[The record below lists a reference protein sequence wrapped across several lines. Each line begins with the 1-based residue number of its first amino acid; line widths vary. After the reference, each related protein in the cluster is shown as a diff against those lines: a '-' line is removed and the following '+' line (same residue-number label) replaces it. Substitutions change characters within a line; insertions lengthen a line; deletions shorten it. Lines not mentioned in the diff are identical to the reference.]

1 MKSVGFFTFYTFG
14 TKFSLCMCNWLKDGK
29 YDGKQKIFNLD
40 LNLVYTIVT
49 LIIVSGFSSFFE
61 SSSRITEYT
70 IFTYPRIVEG
80 IWDTLEKLKL
90 VKAIPFA
97 RQLIFAFSL
106 ATALVI
112 YKNKKEEMPNSY
124 KKFITMVFG
133 KNLFS

>member
-1 MKSVGFFTFYTFG
+1 MENATVSMKY
-14 TKFSLCMCNWLKDGK
+14 L
-29 YDGKQKIFNLD
+29 IP
-40 LNLVYTIVT
+40 NLVYTIAT

-80 IWDTLEKLKL
+80 LWDTLEKLNL

-97 RQLIFAFSL
+97 RQLIFALSV

-124 KKFITMVFG
+124 QKFINMVFG
-133 KNLFS
+133 KNLFSWKINLYLQTSWKS